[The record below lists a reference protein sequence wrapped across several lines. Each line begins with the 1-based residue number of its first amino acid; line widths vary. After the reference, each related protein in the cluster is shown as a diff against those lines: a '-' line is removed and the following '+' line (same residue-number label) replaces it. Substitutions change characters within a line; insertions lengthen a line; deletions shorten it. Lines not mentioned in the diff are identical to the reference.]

1 MRRSASSFN
10 FGISDHSQSAHYAGG
25 LRPEEILRQHAEIDF
40 LNRGNRKAFR
50 LLKGIESDIRAGSLD
65 YPDDILA
72 RFGFVIAQCAQSVPT
87 AARRANGAHRQSRR
101 EPIYNHTRPSD
112 WPPAPATAWIAGRR
126 GTYARGLRVRR
137 RRRKD

>member
-72 RFGFVIAQCAQSVPT
+72 RFGFVIAQCATVSSDCRPPRKRSASSEPSRTHLQPYST
-87 AARRANGAHRQSRR
+87 IRLAACSCDGMDSRSTW
-101 EPIYNHTRPSD
+101 NLCSRPAGT
-112 WPPAPATAWIAGRR
+112 PASP
-126 GTYARGLRVRR
+126 
-137 RRRKD
+137 